1 MSTFAFVNYARF
13 LLPNGTPTSPVYA
26 YQNFSVNQ
34 PRIYGGVTYQFA
46 PFGVSTGAGAKGGDR
61 SEATLGAGT
70 NAITVNVFAE
80 AVNSRWL
87 LELKTVSL
95 DPDTFA
101 DAVLIRTETWRV
113 ARYEMD
119 TEKILL
125 KLTSP
130 LDAVRDQ
137 VPRRYLSTTLVGALP
152 SSATLVV
159 S

>member
-13 LLPNGTPTSPVYA
+13 LQSNGSATVYS

-34 PRIYGGVTYQFA
+34 QRTYSGVTYTFVPFA
-46 PFGVSTGAGAKGGDR
+46 VSTGAGSKGGDR
-61 SEATLGAGT
+61 SEATLGAGL
-70 NAITVNVFAE
+70 NEITVNIFAE
-80 AVNSRWL
+80 AVNSRWF

-101 DAVLIRTETWRV
+101 DSALIRTEIWRV

-125 KLTSP
+125 RLTSP

-137 VPRRYLSTTLVGALP
+137 VPRRYLSTKLVGALP